1 METIPGKVLVTAFL
15 NGWCPAQN
23 LVFERASESRGVSIG
38 KNLATSNSGQSF
50 LVTTFGLPPKTDPV
64 IMLVRYVD
72 AIIIPDGESKIA
84 KAGEVSLEGKGIIC
98 IQAKHGRLGMYLMG
112 QAFFSERLLQ
122 KFKPRTIVSVA
133 LCTEDDSTLRPLL
146 ESYPS
151 MKVVII
157 KA

>member
-1 METIPGKVLVTAFL
+1 MSRRETPLIYEY
-15 NGWCPAQN
+15 WHQ
-23 LVFERASESRGVSIG
+23 IG
-38 KNLATSNSGQSF
+38 GTLIEEFQVVKRSTSNG
-50 LVTTFGLPPKTDPV
+50 P
-64 IMLVRYVD
+64 RYVD
-72 AIIIPDGESKIA
+72 AIIIPNGESKIA
-84 KAGEVSLEGKGIIC
+84 KAGEVSLEGKDIIC
-98 IQAKHGRLGMYLMG
+98 VQAKHGRLGMYLMG
-112 QAFFSERLLQ
+112 QTFFSERLLQ

>member
-1 METIPGKVLVTAFL
+1 MVPSSEFGFRKGKREQWSEHWEESSDEQL
-15 NGWCPAQN
+15 
-23 LVFERASESRGVSIG
+23 RAELF
-38 KNLATSNSGQSF
+38 N
-50 LVTTFGLPPKTDPV
+50 TFGLPPKTDPV

-84 KAGEVSLEGKGIIC
+84 KAGEVSLEGKDIIC